1 MAIKDCKAPKGSHQG
16 MSTILDIRHESEVL
30 GKRKK
35 KENESLKSHY
45 DGKE

>member
-1 MAIKDCKAPKGSHQG
+1 MAIKDYKAPKGSHQG

-35 KENESLKSHY
+35 K
-45 DGKE
+45 GK